1 MPLEVLLRLQPD
13 REIRT
18 IGILA
23 GGFNPPTLAHLALV
37 QAAVRAVDEVICVVP
52 RIYPHK
58 VFHGATFDERVE
70 MLCLVAGAPAG
81 FGVAVAEKGLFV
93 DIAKECRE
101 AMGEH
106 LDIQFICGRDA
117 AERIV
122 TWDYGSP
129 GAIETML
136 ESFGLLVAGRGGA
149 WAPPDHIAHRVSTL
163 ELPAGY
169 DEVSSTEVRL
179 RLTRGEKWEHLV
191 PAEIVTQVAGIF
203 RRR

>member
-1 MPLEVLLRLQPD
+1 MPLEVLLRPRTD

-37 QAAVRAVDEVICVVP
+37 EAAARTVDQVICVVP

-58 VFHGATFDERVE
+58 AFHGATLDQRLE
-70 MLCLVAGAPAG
+70 MLRLAAGAPAA
-81 FGVAVAEKGLFV
+81 FGVAVAEEGLFV
-93 DIAKECRE
+93 DIAAECRE
-101 AMGEH
+101 ALGEH

-117 AERIV
+117 AERMV

-136 ESFGLLVAGRGGA
+136 ETFGLLVAGRGGK
-149 WAPPDHIAHRVSTL
+149 WAPPDHIAHRVATL
-163 ELPAGY
+163 DLPGGY

-179 RLTRGEKWEHLV
+179 RLMRGEEWEHLV
-191 PAEIVTQVAGIF
+191 PAEIVQHVEGIF